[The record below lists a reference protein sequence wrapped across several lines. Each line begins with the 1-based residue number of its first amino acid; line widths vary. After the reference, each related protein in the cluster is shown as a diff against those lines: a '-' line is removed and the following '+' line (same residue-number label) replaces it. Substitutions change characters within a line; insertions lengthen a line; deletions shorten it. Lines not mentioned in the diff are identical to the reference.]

1 MKCRGHVCIYL
12 FQDVRVGPA
21 DQYQS
26 ISVDLDDLCSSPPAP
41 SLTPPSSPN
50 VQTRDSPWEPLELQI
65 DYWQLPKF
73 CDSSSTTVKTDKTK
87 QDGKTSL
94 KGLFRGLQASPTT
107 TSGLNIIMLMA
118 NKEKKQKS
126 KRLNMYF
133 TLPYK

>member
-1 MKCRGHVCIYL
+1 M

-26 ISVDLDDLCSSPPAP
+26 ASVDLDDLCSSPPAP
-41 SLTPPSSPN
+41 SITPPSSPN

-73 CDSSSTTVKTDKTK
+73 CDTVATIKTDKTK

-94 KGLFRGLQASPTT
+94 KALFRGLQASPTT
-107 TSGLNIIMLMA
+107 TSGLNITMHMA

-126 KRLNMYF
+126 KNIITKSNIVQSF
-133 TLPYK
+133 

>member
-1 MKCRGHVCIYL
+1 M
-12 FQDVRVGPA
+12 
-21 DQYQS
+21 
-26 ISVDLDDLCSSPPAP
+26 CSSPPAP

-73 CDSSSTTVKTDKTK
+73 CDSTISIKTDKTK

-94 KGLFRGLQASPTT
+94 KALFRGLQASPTT
-107 TSGLNIIMLMA
+107 TSGLNITMHLA

-126 KRLNMYF
+126 KYINVI
-133 TLPYK
+133 